1 MQTIHELSKDSA
13 HFMNEQRKQSQ
24 MDAKVVALKE
34 KASLVPASEVARL
47 QRSMDLRAAVLESS
61 RDLSRTWIQVDM
73 DAFFASCEEL
83 VNPAL
88 VSIFS
93 SPPLPDR
100 VFPSGG
106 GWPRSCRLK
115 TLC

>member
-13 HFMNEQRKQSQ
+13 HFINEQRKQSQ
-24 MDAKVVALKE
+24 MDAKVAALKE

-61 RDLSRTWIQVDM
+61 RDLSRTWIHVDM

-88 VSIFS
+88 VSIYFPAS
-93 SPPLPDR
+93 SFRSFVPLR
-100 VFPSGG
+100 GH
-106 GWPRSCRLK
+106 PRSCLLK
-115 TLC
+115 TPS